1 MPPVQVRHAPQ
12 QPTIWDKLK
21 MGATMGGL
29 VGLGIGFVFG
39 NVQYLA
45 NTLFFFDGLLFHVL
59 SLFIYVCFCF
69 CFCFILFYLH
79 HPYRHES
86 FYTLQFTWM
95 NRNRCTN

>member
-45 NTLFFFDGLLFHVL
+45 YGSRGRGYFRSLASAMGTSAASFAFFMAIGTV
-59 SLFIYVCFCF
+59 V
-69 CFCFILFYLH
+69 
-79 HPYRHES
+79 RTES
-86 FYTLQFTWM
+86 KKMTTSTFSPSTM
-95 NRNRCTN
+95 SS